1 MIYDWRAWLEKI
13 FKYLKVFINLTKI
26 FYSENICHYKKT
38 QIYLVTGVQDSPGDP
53 SHQLGN
59 IPGALS
65 SLPPP
70 SPTERK
76 VQSRSGFGKSQSK
89 LRRPEIKYHKDI
101 LTSPRSGS
109 GRVYGKWNAE
119 ENEIKYVGISVQGL
133 AAHVKF
139 SKKPSGL
146 DWLTGPW
153 LDKSPYFKTFLQSCK
168 I

>member
-13 FKYLKVFINLTKI
+13 LKYLKVFINLTKI
-26 FYSENICHYKKT
+26 SYSENICHYKKT

-76 VQSRSGFGKSQSK
+76 VQSRSGFGKSRSK
-89 LRRPEIKYHKDI
+89 LGQR
-101 LTSPRSGS
+101 
-109 GRVYGKWNAE
+109 
-119 ENEIKYVGISVQGL
+119 
-133 AAHVKF
+133 
-139 SKKPSGL
+139 
-146 DWLTGPW
+146 
-153 LDKSPYFKTFLQSCK
+153 
-168 I
+168 